1 MSAPIIAFILS
12 VRELCLMRLS
22 LDGHTAIVTGAGA
35 GIGRATAE
43 LFSERGAT
51 VVGLDI
57 DAEPHDGGPHFD
69 DLVDEGELVVGDVAD
84 PDDVDE
90 LFETCRTHGE
100 PSIVVNNAG
109 IGSRGTIEEISL
121 DMWREMY
128 GIHVEGAYHVC
139 KRAIPSMVERGDGRI
154 VNMASVGALVPYQE
168 SADYASAKGALVSM
182 TRQLAGDYSEDG
194 VRVNAVAPGIIR
206 PDVEKEDLVGKSAA
220 ELGDQARLVDATRR
234 TLLPYI
240 GDPEDIA
247 EAVAFLSSD
256 AARFI
261 TAQVLSVDGG
271 WSV

>member
-1 MSAPIIAFILS
+1 MLS
-12 VRELCLMRLS
+12 VRKLCLMRLS

-128 GIHVEGAYHVC
+128 SIHVEGAYHVC
-139 KRAIPSMVERGDGRI
+139 KRAIPSMVEHGDGRI

-220 ELGDQARLVDATRR
+220 ELGDQARLVDVTRR

>member
-1 MSAPIIAFILS
+1 
-12 VRELCLMRLS
+12 MRLS

-51 VVGLDI
+51 VIGLDI
-57 DAEPHDGGPHFD
+57 DAQPHDDGPHFD
-69 DLVDEGELVVGDVAD
+69 DLVNEGELVVGDVSN
-84 PDDVDE
+84 PDDVDD
-90 LFETCRTHGE
+90 LFETAREYGD

-109 IGSRGTIEEISL
+109 IGSRGTIQEVSL
-121 DMWREMY
+121 EMWREMY
-128 GIHVEGAYHVC
+128 SIHVEGAYHVC
-139 KRAIPSMVERGDGRI
+139 KRALPTMVENGDGRI
-154 VNMASVGALVPYQE
+154 VNMASVGGLVPYQE
-168 SADYASAKGALVSM
+168 SADYASAKGALMSM
-182 TRQLAGDYSEDG
+182 TRQLAGDYSKDG
-194 VRVNAVAPGIIR
+194 IRVNAVAPGIIR
-206 PDVEKEDLVGKSAA
+206 QGLEKEDLVGKTAE

-240 GDPEDIA
+240 GDPEDVA

-261 TAQVLSVDGG
+261 TAQVIPVDGG